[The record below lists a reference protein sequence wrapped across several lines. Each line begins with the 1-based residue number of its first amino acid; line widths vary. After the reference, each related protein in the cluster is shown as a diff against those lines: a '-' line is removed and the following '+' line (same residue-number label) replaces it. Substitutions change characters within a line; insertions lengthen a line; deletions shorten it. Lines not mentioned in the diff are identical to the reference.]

1 MDIAI
6 VSAYLK
12 TCRKVVNLTQADV
25 AEKMGVTPQAISKW
39 ERGESLP
46 DISLLT
52 DLAKLY
58 GVSVENIL
66 NGNEKKEISLESIG
80 ESLNA
85 FVSED
90 LFTLIKEDFET
101 AEGIWDLTVT
111 PDVFLF
117 ITNSQKI
124 QLLDIIFTMPD
135 YVAIID
141 DILPYLNNIQR
152 QKLMRHILDCTDYD
166 NIEPMMP
173 YLSNSIKTEIVLE
186 LLENDAFDFLE
197 EIMPM
202 LGSEHKDMLITHVLG
217 NNYDLDILDNFY
229 SFFDKKQ
236 RTILSELYESG
247 GNENE

>member
-6 VSAYLK
+6 VSTYLK
-12 TCRKVVNLTQADV
+12 TRRKIKNLTQVDV
-25 AEKMGVTPQAISKW
+25 AEKMGVTPQAVSKW

-46 DISLLT
+46 DISLLSA
-52 DLAKLY
+52 LAKLY

-66 NGNEKKEISLESIG
+66 NGNESKDIRLENIG

-85 FVSED
+85 FVSGD
-90 LFTLIKEDFET
+90 LFALIKEAFET
-101 AEGIWDLTVT
+101 SGSIQNLRVT

-135 YVAIID
+135 YIAIID

-152 QKLMRHILDCTDYD
+152 QKLIFHILERKDYD
-166 NIEPMMP
+166 NIEPIMP
-173 YLSNSIKTEIVLE
+173 YLSNAIKTEIVLG
-186 LLENDAFDFLE
+186 LLENDAFNFLE

-202 LGSEHKDMLITHVLG
+202 LSIEHKDMIITHVLG
-217 NNYDLDILDNFY
+217 NGYDLDTLDNFY

-236 RTILSELYESG
+236 RTILSELYEPG
-247 GNENE
+247 GNDYE

>member
-1 MDIAI
+1 LDIAI
-6 VSAYLK
+6 VSNYLR
-12 TCRKVVNLTQADV
+12 TRRKIGNLTQVDV
-25 AEKMGVTPQAISKW
+25 AEKMRVTPQAVSKW

-58 GVSVENIL
+58 SVSVESIL
-66 NGNEKKEISLESIG
+66 TGNEKKEISLENIG

-90 LFTLIKEDFET
+90 LFALIKEDFEIS
-101 AEGIWDLTVT
+101 EGIWDLNVT

-117 ITNSQKI
+117 ITNSQKM

-135 YVAIID
+135 YVVIID

-152 QKLMRHILDCTDYD
+152 QKLMHHILKCKDYD
-166 NIEPMMP
+166 NIEPIMP
-173 YLSNSIKTEIVLE
+173 YLSKAIKTEVVRK
-186 LLENDAFDFLE
+186 LLENDAFGFLE
-197 EIMPM
+197 EIIPM
-202 LGSEHKDMLITHVLG
+202 LGSEHKDMLITHVLD

-236 RTILSELYESG
+236 RTILSELYEPEDS
-247 GNENE
+247 ENE